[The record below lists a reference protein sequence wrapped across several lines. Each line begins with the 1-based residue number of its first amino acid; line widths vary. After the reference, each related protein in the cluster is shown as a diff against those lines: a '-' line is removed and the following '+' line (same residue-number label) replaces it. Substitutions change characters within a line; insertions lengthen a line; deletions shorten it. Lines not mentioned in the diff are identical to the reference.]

1 MRGAY
6 KAIAERL
13 GGVPAHVREAIDT
26 RVGEADVRVY
36 RPDPEADGPAGIIVY
51 VHGGGWRLGDLDDFD
66 RIGRALCAASGHHVV
81 SVGYRLAP
89 EHPFPAA
96 RDDVLGVVDWAT
108 DAGASSYGWD
118 PGRVVLCGDSA
129 GAQLAAVA
137 ARHRRGPALR
147 AQMLAYPALDA
158 TLSADSYKR
167 LDGSPML
174 TAQVMRDCWADYA
187 GGHDP
192 TDPDLSPG
200 LAEDLGGL
208 PPTLIVVASH
218 DVLRD
223 DGTRYAERLRA
234 AGIDV
239 VVRDVDGHPHG
250 FLRWAG
256 AVDAAGETLA
266 AMGQYAAAAL
276 GR

>member
-13 GGVPAHVREAIDT
+13 GGVPAAVAAAQDAQ
-26 RVGEADVRVY
+26 VGEAEVRVY
-36 RPDPEADGPAGIIVY
+36 RPLPEADGPAGVIVY
-51 VHGGGWRLGDLDDFD
+51 SHGGGWRLGDLDDFD
-66 RIGRALCAASGHHVV
+66 RIGRALCAASGQHVV

-96 RDDVLGVVDWAT
+96 RDDVLAALDWAM
-108 DAGASSYGWD
+108 DAGAQAYGWD
-118 PGRVVLCGDSA
+118 PARVVVCGDSA

-147 AQMLAYPALDA
+147 AQILAYPALDA
-158 TLSADSYKR
+158 TLSADSYER
-167 LDGSPML
+167 LKGSPML
-174 TAQVMRDCWADYA
+174 TAAVMRACWDDYA
-187 GGHDP
+187 GGHDR

-200 LAEDLGGL
+200 LAEDVEGL
-208 PPTLIVVASH
+208 PPALIVVASH

-223 DGTRYAERLRA
+223 DGVRYADRLRA
-234 AGIDV
+234 AGVDV

-256 AVDAAGETLA
+256 AVDAAGATLA
-266 AMGQYAAAAL
+266 AMGEYAAAAIA
-276 GR
+276 R